1 MRRVL
6 SANEDGSVALDCLVG
21 DIDVQGSIARARLE
35 ELAEALLVRVR
46 STCQRALKASGLEEG
61 SLHAVEMIG
70 GCSRTPAYEGAV
82 RTALGVEISRTI
94 NSEECVARGA
104 ALYAAMH
111 SKGVRTKPFEVDE
124 GLLHSA
130 KVHWRRQ
137 SNGKGSGSFVLDQ
150 GLSLPLT
157 KRLTVEAKAPLHVA
171 LRVEGAAAD
180 EMACVV
186 TPRRRGKHNVYI
198 EVQIDQNQMPTIT
211 AYDLQQEPTSSE
223 STSTIEKATNKNELL
238 RTEPVP
244 GTNNSSMKGDYD
256 AQEDRAAVPL
266 AKEPLIALGL
276 SADEM
281 LLARAVESK
290 LQLEDSNVERT
301 LSVKNELE
309 ASIYTTRSELSEKL
323 CDYATADEKRIIME
337 KTEVLED
344 WLYNDGDSETLERY
358 VHELDGL
365 KLALSP
371 VKERFDAYNAARSS
385 LTELSLELGRIA
397 SALRAA
403 ESKQDGPNN
412 TNVSEAYSLMKSTLA
427 SSEDLAHQAK
437 ADLQDE
443 DGVPRSTLPIFSSG
457 KLLDLK
463 ASLLSTESSWLSAL
477 KEAARTSVGE
487 TASEDTI
494 QAKYVAPEGALDEAG
509 NPSVEDINAT
519 DDAQEI
525 EQET

>member
-1 MRRVL
+1 ML

-21 DIDVQGSIARARLE
+21 DIDVQGSITRARLE
-35 ELAEALLVRVR
+35 ELAEPLLVRVR
-46 STCQRALKASGLEEG
+46 ATCQRALKASGLEEG
-61 SLHAVEMIG
+61 SLHAVELIG
-70 GCSRTPAYEGAV
+70 GCSRTPAYEEAA
-82 RTALGVEISRTI
+82 RAALGVEISRTI

-111 SKGVRTKPFEVDE
+111 SQGVRTKPFEVLE

-130 KVHWRRQ
+130 KVHWQRQ
-137 SNGKGSGSFVLDQ
+137 SNGKGSGSFDLGQ

-171 LRVEGAAAD
+171 LRGEGAAAD
-180 EMACVV
+180 EMAFIV

-198 EVQIDQNQMPTIT
+198 DVQIDQNQMPTIT
-211 AYDLQQEPTSSE
+211 AYDLQPTSSE
-223 STSTIEKATNKNELL
+223 SASTLEKATNKNHSL
-238 RTEPVP
+238 RTEPVS
-244 GTNNSSMKGDYD
+244 GTNNSTRTRDVD
-256 AQEDRAAVPL
+256 AQEDQAAVPL
-266 AKEPLIALGL
+266 AMEPLIALGL

-281 LLARAVESK
+281 VLARAVEDK

-323 CDYATADEKRIIME
+323 SNYATADEKRILIE

-365 KLALSP
+365 KLALLP
-371 VKERFDAYNAARSS
+371 VQERFDAYNAARSS

-403 ESKQDGPNN
+403 ESRHDGTNN
-412 TNVSEAYSLMKSTLA
+412 TNVAEANFLMRSTLE

-443 DGVPRSTLPIFSSG
+443 DGVSRHTLPMFSSG

-477 KEAARTSVGE
+477 KEAARTSVE
-487 TASEDTI
+487 EVASEDTV
-494 QAKYVAPEGALDEAG
+494 QAEYNAPEGDLDEVDD
-509 NPSVEDINAT
+509 PSVEDINAT